1 MPKTATALASEIDA
15 IWEVAERENR
25 GLTADERQYVTGL
38 VEELKSQDELEKSM
52 REIGRQLGGPGGGH
66 VVWPGGGPRTNVGGP
81 GDVFIA
87 SKGYQAIADPAA
99 RAQTWTTG
107 PVEVS
112 SGPLMKSMGLHVMM
126 KGTILESGVGGPGG
140 GLVPPQYEPGVV
152 SKLFEPLGVS
162 DVFGQSQTSASQ
174 VRYVNEGTATSA
186 AAGVAEG
193 AVKPESTI
201 AMSEAVEAVRKIAT
215 VLPISDEL
223 LEDAPSIQSYLN
235 GRLTLFVRIEEERQ
249 LLRGVG
255 SGSNELL
262 GLFNRTGGQ
271 AINLYTKLAADDN
284 AVALARVLAN
294 TAGSSFLQP
303 DTIIMHPTNWLTT
316 RLLRDGTGGT
326 AGQFYGGG
334 PFTGAYGN
342 DGAVGMF
349 GQTLWNTRVVLSS
362 VVGSGTALVGNFGV
376 GAHIWRRGGVSVEA
390 TNSHDTFFVKNLNM
404 LRAEERLALGLYRPA
419 AFTAV
424 SGLA

>member
-1 MPKTATALASEIDA
+1 VE
-15 IWEVAERENR
+15 
-25 GLTADERQYVTGL
+25 GL
-38 VEELKSQDELEKSM
+38 VDELKSQNEIEKKI
-52 REIGRQLGGPGGGH
+52 REIGGSLGGGAFSTVMTDPNASVAGG
-66 VVWPGGGPRTNVGGP
+66 GGP
-81 GDVFIA
+81 GDRFIA
-87 SKGYQAIADPAA
+87 SKGYQRIQDPSL
-99 RAQTWTTG
+99 RSQTWSTG

-112 SGPLMKSMGLHVMM
+112 KSQFTVLT
-126 KGTILESGVGGPGG
+126 KGTILETGVGGPGG
-140 GLVPPQYEPGVV
+140 GMVPPMYEPGVV
-152 SKLFEPLGVS
+152 SKLFEPLGVA
-162 DVFGQSQTSASQ
+162 DVFGSSQTSASQ

-186 AAGVAEG
+186 AAGVAEAG
-193 AVKPESTI
+193 VKPESTI
-201 AMSEAVEAVRKIAT
+201 ALSEVVEPIKKIAT

-235 GRLTLFVRIEEERQ
+235 GRLSLFVSIEEERQ
-249 LLRGVG
+249 LLRGAG
-255 SGSNELL
+255 TDALI

-284 AVALARVLAN
+284 ATGLARVLAN

-303 DTIIMHPTNWLTT
+303 DAIIMHPTNWLST
-316 RLLRDGTGGT
+316 RLLRDGLGGT
-326 AGQFYGGG
+326 AGNFLGGG

-342 DGAVGMF
+342 SGATGMF
-349 GQTLWNTRVVLSS
+349 GQTLWNTRVVLSTI
-362 VVGSGTALVGNFGV
+362 VGPGTALVGNFGQ

-404 LRAEERLALGLYRPA
+404 LRAEERLGLGLYRPS